1 MTLLE
6 KPKGL
11 TDVPVRPVPPRFEWV
26 LWVVLAVL
34 IVAGITA
41 GILLSAETEGVIAEE
56 VTAELALDN
65 HLASVRVAAIVHA
78 PNHDLALGYNAH
90 RVLEEQFPGRLEALQ
105 RSALRADEA
114 LNNTIER
121 VAGS

>member
-11 TDVPVRPVPPRFEWV
+11 ADVPVRRAPPRFEWV

-65 HLASVRVAAIVHA
+65 HLASFRAAAIVHA
-78 PNHDLALGYNAH
+78 PNHDLALGYTAH
-90 RVLEEQFPGRLEALQ
+90 RVLEGQFPGRLEVLEL
-105 RSALRADEA
+105 SALRADQA
-114 LNNTIER
+114 LHNTIER
-121 VAGS
+121 AAGN